1 MKYVDAFTDISVADV
16 KVDLM
21 RTAYDNEDALLNTFD
36 PRVVLL
42 WTVLFMIVPWLFY
55 DPLPLAVMLGAA
67 FVLAALSQVS
77 KYLLALLLF
86 GQLTNVGFFVVVV
99 PLMGGVLRAAT
110 YLGDNA
116 GRVIDAA
123 VALDL
128 GVFAEAGTIVA
139 TATSQGITTA
149 LTSQEVGIDAVG
161 AVVPFF
167 LKLTIISVISL
178 AVFSAMSP
186 QKISKGML
194 RLGVPRQLTFAIAYG
209 YRMMPLLVEEY
220 HALINSFRLRSKV
233 PEEKG
238 LLNWRYFYYLLKLSI
253 KAFYPLI
260 FNVAKRARV
269 TVEAMETKGF
279 SQSLADSE
287 SRTLRTENMRIQP
300 RDVSFVF
307 GSLVFVVAL
316 SVVFGG

>member
-1 MKYVDAFTDISVADV
+1 MRYLDAFTEISVADI

-21 RTAYDNEDALLNTFD
+21 RTAYDNDDALLNTFD

-42 WTVLFMIVPWLFY
+42 WTVLFMIIPWLFY
-55 DPLPLAVMLGAA
+55 DTLPLAVMLAAA

-86 GQLTNVGFFVVVV
+86 GQITNVGFFIVMV
-99 PLMGGVLRAAT
+99 PLMGGILRAVA
-110 YLGDNA
+110 YLGANA
-116 GRVIDAA
+116 SRLVDGA
-123 VALDL
+123 VALNPS
-128 GVFAEAGTIVA
+128 VFAETGAVVAAAAG
-139 TATSQGITTA
+139 QGINTA
-149 LTSQEVGIDAVG
+149 LTSQEVGFDAVG

-233 PEEKG
+233 PENKG
-238 LLNWRYFYYLLKLSI
+238 WLKWRYFYYLLKLSI

-279 SQSLADSE
+279 SRSLSDPT
-287 SRTLRTENMRIQP
+287 SRELRTDEMMIRP
-300 RDVSFVF
+300 RDVTFVS
-307 GSLVFVVAL
+307 GSLLFVAGLWVFL
-316 SVVFGG
+316 

>member
-1 MKYVDAFTDISVADV
+1 VSYLDALQDISVQDI

-21 RTAYDNEDALLNTFD
+21 RTAYDNDRALLNTFD

-42 WTVLFMIVPWLFY
+42 WSVLFVIVPWLFY
-55 DPLPLAVMLGAA
+55 DTLPLAVMLAAA

-86 GQLTNVGFFVVVV
+86 GQVMNIGFFFVMV
-99 PLMGGVLRAAT
+99 PLVGGLLGAGE
-110 YLGDNA
+110 YLSANLSRVTAGVASGDVN
-116 GRVIDAA
+116 
-123 VALDL
+123 
-128 GVFAEAGTIVA
+128 VFAETAGIVA
-139 TATSQGITTA
+139 TAAARGWTTA
-149 LTSQEVGIDAVG
+149 TTSQEVGVDAVG

-167 LKLTIISVISL
+167 LKLTIISVVSL

-186 QKISKGML
+186 QKISQGML

-220 HALINSFRLRSKV
+220 HDLINSFRLRSKLPDDEGV
-233 PEEKG
+233 FR
-238 LLNWRYFYYLLKLSI
+238 WRYYLYLLKLSA

-260 FNVAKRARV
+260 FNVSKRARV

-279 SQSLADSE
+279 SHSLEDPK
-287 SRTLRTENMRIQP
+287 SRELRTGDMMIRP

-307 GSLVFVVAL
+307 GSLLFVAALWVFL
-316 SVVFGG
+316 

>member
-1 MKYVDAFTDISVADV
+1 MKYLSSLTDISIADI

-21 RTAYDNEDALLNTFD
+21 RTAYDNDRALLNTFD

-42 WTVLFMIVPWLFY
+42 WSVLFMIVPWLFY
-55 DPLPLAVMLGAA
+55 DPLPLAILLAAA

-77 KYLLALLLF
+77 KYLLALLLV
-86 GQLTNVGFFVVVV
+86 GQVTNVGFFVVVV
-99 PLMGGVLRAAT
+99 PVVGGVMRAFG

-116 GRVIDAA
+116 GRLLDGVAAADPGVVLEAGSIVLTAARSGVHTA
-123 VALDL
+123 VAN
-128 GVFAEAGTIVA
+128 
-139 TATSQGITTA
+139 
-149 LTSQEVGIDAVG
+149 QEVGFNAVG

-186 QKISKGML
+186 RKLSKGLL

-220 HALINSFRLRSKV
+220 HGLVNSFRLRSKV
-233 PEEKG
+233 PENPG
-238 LLNWRYFYYLLKLSI
+238 LLRWRYYYYLLKLSV

-269 TVEAMETKGF
+269 TVEAMETRGF
-279 SQSLADSE
+279 SRSLGDPE
-287 SRTLRTENMRIQP
+287 SRALRTEGMLIRT

-307 GSLVFVVAL
+307 GSLLFVAAVWAL
-316 SVVFGG
+316 T

>member
-1 MKYVDAFTDISVADV
+1 MKYVDAVTDISIADI

-21 RTAYDNEDALLNTFD
+21 RTAYDNDRALLNTFD

-42 WTVLFMIVPWLFY
+42 WSVLFMVVPWLFY
-55 DPLPLAVMLGAA
+55 DPLPLAVLLAAA

-86 GQLTNVGFFVVVV
+86 GQITNIGFFVVMV
-99 PLMGGVLRAAT
+99 PAMGGAIQAFG
-110 YLGDNA
+110 YLGDNT
-116 GRVIDAA
+116 GRVTEALATLDPAVFGEVWAIAA
-123 VALDL
+123 
-128 GVFAEAGTIVA
+128 GA
-139 TATSQGITTA
+139 TARGVDTA

-167 LKLTIISVISL
+167 LKLTIISVVSL

-186 QKISKGML
+186 QKLSKGML

-220 HALINSFRLRSKV
+220 HALVNSFRLRSQV
-233 PEEKG
+233 PENTGFLK
-238 LLNWRYFYYLLKLSI
+238 WRYYAYLLKLSV

-279 SQSLADSE
+279 SRSLGDE
-287 SRTLRTENMRIQP
+287 RSRALRTEGMMIRT

-307 GSLVFVVAL
+307 GSLLFVAAVWA
-316 SVVFGG
+316 FT

>member
-1 MKYVDAFTDISVADV
+1 MKYLDAFSDISVADV
-16 KVDLM
+16 KIDLM
-21 RTAYDNEDALLNTFD
+21 RTAYDNERALLNTFD

-42 WTVLFMIVPWLFY
+42 WTVLFMVVPWLFY
-55 DPLPLAVMLGAA
+55 DTLPLAVMLGAA

-86 GQLTNVGFFVVVV
+86 GQLTNIGFFVVVV
-99 PLMGGVLRAAT
+99 PLMGGFLRAIG
-110 YLGDNA
+110 YLGANV
-116 GRVIDAA
+116 GRITDAA

-128 GVFAEAGTIVA
+128 DVFAEAGTIVA
-139 TATSQGITTA
+139 TATGRGIHTA
-149 LTSQEVGIDAVG
+149 MTSQEVGIDAVG
-161 AVVPFF
+161 AVIPFF

-220 HALINSFRLRSKV
+220 HALVNSFRLRSSV
-233 PEEKG
+233 PEKTG
-238 LLNWRYFYYLLKLSI
+238 VLKWRYFYYLLKLSI

-279 SQSLADSE
+279 SRSLDDSE
-287 SRTLRTENMRIQP
+287 SRALRTSDMTIRP
-300 RDVSFVF
+300 RDVSFVS
-307 GSLVFVVAL
+307 GSLLFVVGL
-316 SVVFGG
+316 SVVF

>member
-1 MKYVDAFTDISVADV
+1 VSYLDSFTDISVADV

-21 RTAYDNEDALLNTFD
+21 RTAYDNDNALLNTFD
-36 PRVVLL
+36 PRMVLL

-55 DPLPLAVMLGAA
+55 DTLPLAVMLAAA

-77 KYLLALLLF
+77 KYLLTLLLF
-86 GQLTNVGFFVVVV
+86 GQVTNIGFFVVVV
-99 PLMGGVLRAAT
+99 PIMGGILRGAAH
-110 YLGDNA
+110 LGDNA
-116 GRVIDAA
+116 SRLVDSAS
-123 VALDL
+123 ALDPS
-128 GVFAEAGTIVA
+128 VFAEAWTIVA
-139 TATSQGITTA
+139 VAAGRGVNTA
-149 LTSQEVGIDAVG
+149 LTSQEVGFDAVG

-209 YRMMPLLVEEY
+209 YRMMPLLIEEY

-233 PEEKG
+233 PEDRG
-238 LLNWRYFYYLLKLSI
+238 VLNWRYFYYLLKLSI

-279 SQSLADSE
+279 SQSLNDPA
-287 SRTLRTENMRIQP
+287 SRELRTDDMMLRP

-307 GSLVFVVAL
+307 GSLLFVAALWVFL
-316 SVVFGG
+316 

>member
-1 MKYVDAFTDISVADV
+1 MSYLDSFTDISVADI

-21 RTAYDNEDALLNTFD
+21 RTAYDNDDALLNTFD

-55 DPLPLAVMLGAA
+55 DTLPLTVMLAAA

-86 GQLTNVGFFVVVV
+86 GQVTNVGFFVVVV
-99 PLMGGVLRAAT
+99 PIMGGILRGAA

-116 GRVIDAA
+116 SRLVDSAST
-123 VALDL
+123 LNPS
-128 GVFAEAGTIVA
+128 VFAEAWTIVA
-139 TATSQGITTA
+139 VAAGRGVDTA
-149 LTSQEVGIDAVG
+149 LTSQEVGFDAVG

-233 PEEKG
+233 PEDRG
-238 LLNWRYFYYLLKLSI
+238 VLNWRYFYYLLKLSI

-279 SQSLADSE
+279 SQSLNDPT
-287 SRTLRTENMRIQP
+287 SRELRTDEMMVRP

-307 GSLVFVVAL
+307 GSLLFVAALWVFL
-316 SVVFGG
+316 

>member
-1 MKYVDAFTDISVADV
+1 MSYLDALTDISVADV

-21 RTAYDNEDALLNTFD
+21 RTAYDNDRALLNTFD

-55 DPLPLAVMLGAA
+55 DPRPLVVMLAAA

-77 KYLLALLLF
+77 KYLLALLVF
-86 GQLTNVGFFVVVV
+86 GQVTNIGFFVVAVPFVGGLLSSVGYLSSNLGRLTAGDDGAVTEAVAIVV
-99 PLMGGVLRAAT
+99 AAT
-110 YLGDNA
+110 QS
-116 GRVIDAA
+116 
-123 VALDL
+123 
-128 GVFAEAGTIVA
+128 GVH
-139 TATSQGITTA
+139 TA

-161 AVVPFF
+161 AVLPFF
-167 LKLTIISVISL
+167 LKLSIISVVSL

-194 RLGVPRQLTFAIAYG
+194 RLGIPRQLTFAIAYG

-220 HALINSFRLRSKV
+220 HALINSFRLRSEL
-233 PEEKG
+233 PEKTG
-238 LLNWRYFYYLLKLSI
+238 LLRWRYFAYLLVLSI

-279 SQSLADSE
+279 SRSLADPQ
-287 SRTLRTENMRIQP
+287 SRTLRTQELRVRP

-307 GSLVFVVAL
+307 GSIAFVAAL
-316 SVVFGG
+316 WVVV

>member
-1 MKYVDAFTDISVADV
+1 MKYVDAFTDISVTDI

-21 RTAYDNEDALLNTFD
+21 RTAYDNEDALLNSFD

-42 WTVLFMIVPWLFY
+42 WTVLFMIIPWLFY
-55 DPLPLAVMLGAA
+55 DTLPLAILLAAA
-67 FVLAALSQVS
+67 FALAALSQVS

-86 GQLTNVGFFVVVV
+86 GQVTNVGFFVVLV
-99 PLMGGVLRAAT
+99 PLIGGAIRAVGH
-110 YLGDNA
+110 LGDNVA
-116 GRVIDAA
+116 RVVEGVMTGD
-123 VALDL
+123 VS
-128 GVFAEAGTIVA
+128 VFAETGTIVA
-139 TATSQGITTA
+139 AAVGQGIHTAT
-149 LTSQEVGIDAVG
+149 TSQEVGIDAVG
-161 AVVPFF
+161 ALVPFF

-186 QKISKGML
+186 QKLSKGML

-233 PEEKG
+233 PEKQG
-238 LLNWRYFYYLLKLSI
+238 LFRWRYFYYLLRLSV

-260 FNVAKRARV
+260 FNVAKRSRV

-279 SQSLADSE
+279 SRSLGDEQSQA
-287 SRTLRTENMRIQP
+287 LRTEGMMIRT
-300 RDVSFVF
+300 RDVTFVF
-307 GSLVFVVAL
+307 GSLLFVAAVWVFT
-316 SVVFGG
+316 

>member
-1 MKYVDAFTDISVADV
+1 MSYLDALTDISIADL

-42 WTVLFMIVPWLFY
+42 WTILFMIIPWLFY
-55 DPLPLAVMLGAA
+55 DTLSLVVLLAAA

-86 GQLTNVGFFVVVV
+86 GQLTNIGFFVVLV
-99 PLMGGVLRAAT
+99 PLMGGLLT
-110 YLGDNA
+110 GWGYLSSNSSRLVDG
-116 GRVIDAA
+116 V
-123 VALDL
+123 VALDPS
-128 GVFAEAGTIVA
+128 VFVEASGIVA
-139 TATSQGITTA
+139 GAVGEGINTA
-149 LTSQEVGIDAVG
+149 LTSQQAGIDAVG

-186 QKISKGML
+186 QKISQGML

-233 PEEKG
+233 PEDKG
-238 LLNWRYFYYLLKLSI
+238 ILNWRYLYYLLKLSI

-260 FNVAKRARV
+260 FNVAKRSRV

-279 SQSLADSE
+279 SQSLGDPK
-287 SRTLRTENMRIQP
+287 SRELRTDDMMIRT

-307 GSLVFVVAL
+307 GSLLFVLGVWMFL
-316 SVVFGG
+316 

>member
-1 MKYVDAFTDISVADV
+1 MKYLSSLTDISIADI
-16 KVDLM
+16 KIDLM
-21 RTAYDNEDALLNTFD
+21 RTAYDNDRALLNTFD

-42 WTVLFMIVPWLFY
+42 WSVLFMIVPWLFY
-55 DPLPLAVMLGAA
+55 DPLPLAILLAAA

-77 KYLLALLLF
+77 KYLLALLLV
-86 GQLTNVGFFVVVV
+86 GQVTNIGFFVVVV
-99 PLMGGVLRAAT
+99 PVVGGVMRAFD

-116 GRVIDAA
+116 GRLLDGVAA
-123 VALDL
+123 ADP
-128 GVFAEAGTIVA
+128 GVVYEAGSIVLTA
-139 TATSQGITTA
+139 AGRGIHTAT
-149 LTSQEVGIDAVG
+149 TSQEVGIDAVG

-186 QKISKGML
+186 RKLSKGML

-220 HALINSFRLRSKV
+220 HGLVNSFRLRSKV
-233 PEEKG
+233 PENPG
-238 LLNWRYFYYLLKLSI
+238 FLRWRYYSYLLKLSV

-269 TVEAMETKGF
+269 TVEAMETRGF
-279 SQSLADSE
+279 SRSLGDPE
-287 SRTLRTENMRIQP
+287 SRALRTEGMMIRT

-307 GSLVFVVAL
+307 GSLLFVAAVWAL
-316 SVVFGG
+316 T

>member
-1 MKYVDAFTDISVADV
+1 MKYVSAVTDISIADI
-16 KVDLM
+16 KVDLL
-21 RTAYDNEDALLNTFD
+21 RTAYDNDRALLNTFD

-42 WTVLFMIVPWLFY
+42 WTVLFMVIPWLFY
-55 DPLPLAVMLGAA
+55 DPLPLAILLGAA

-86 GQLTNVGFFVVVV
+86 GQVTNIGFFVVLV
-99 PLMGGVLRAAT
+99 PAVGGVVRALE
-110 YLGDNA
+110 YLGNNTDRIVGGVVA
-116 GRVIDAA
+116 ADPAVI
-123 VALDL
+123 
-128 GVFAEAGTIVA
+128 GEAGSIVLTA
-139 TATSQGITTA
+139 AARGVHTAT
-149 LTSQEVGIDAVG
+149 TSQEVGIDAVG

-186 QKISKGML
+186 RKLSRGML

-220 HALINSFRLRSKV
+220 HDLVNSFRLRSKV
-233 PEEKG
+233 PDNPG
-238 LLNWRYFYYLLKLSI
+238 LLRWRYFAYLLKLSI

-269 TVEAMETKGF
+269 TVEAMETRGF
-279 SQSLADSE
+279 SRSLDDPE
-287 SRTLRTENMRIQP
+287 SRALRTEGMMVRT
-300 RDVSFVF
+300 RDVTFVF
-307 GSLVFVVAL
+307 GSLLFVAAVW
-316 SVVFGG
+316 VVT

>member
-1 MKYVDAFTDISVADV
+1 MKYISSLTDISIADI

-21 RTAYDNEDALLNTFD
+21 RTAYDNDRALLNTFD

-42 WTVLFMIVPWLFY
+42 WSVLFMIVPWLFY
-55 DPLPLAVMLGAA
+55 DPLPLAILLAAA

-77 KYLLALLLF
+77 KYLLALLLV
-86 GQLTNVGFFVVVV
+86 GQVTNIGFFVVVV
-99 PLMGGVLRAAT
+99 PVVGGVMRAFD

-116 GRVIDAA
+116 GRLLDGVVAA
-123 VALDL
+123 DP
-128 GVFAEAGTIVA
+128 GVVLEAGSIVLTA
-139 TATSQGITTA
+139 AGRGIHTAT
-149 LTSQEVGIDAVG
+149 TSQEVGIDAVG
-161 AVVPFF
+161 AVIPFF

-186 QKISKGML
+186 RKLSKGML

-220 HALINSFRLRSKV
+220 HGLVNSFRLRSKV
-233 PEEKG
+233 PENPG
-238 LLNWRYFYYLLKLSI
+238 LLRWRYYYYLLKLSV

-269 TVEAMETKGF
+269 TVEAMETRGF
-279 SQSLADSE
+279 SRSLGDPE
-287 SRTLRTENMRIQP
+287 SRALRTGGMMIRT

-307 GSLVFVVAL
+307 GSLLFVAAVWAL
-316 SVVFGG
+316 T

>member
-1 MKYVDAFTDISVADV
+1 MKYVDAVTDISIADI

-21 RTAYDNEDALLNTFD
+21 RTAYDNDRALLNTFD
-36 PRVVLL
+36 PRVVLV
-42 WTVLFMIVPWLFY
+42 WSVLFMIVPWLFY
-55 DPLPLAVMLGAA
+55 DPLPLAILLGAA

-86 GQLTNVGFFVVVV
+86 GQITNIGFFVVMV
-99 PLMGGVLRAAT
+99 PAMGGAIQAAG
-110 YLGDNA
+110 YLGDNT
-116 GRVIDAA
+116 GRVTEAIATLDPA
-123 VALDL
+123 VF
-128 GVFAEAGTIVA
+128 GEVWSIVA
-139 TATSQGITTA
+139 TATGRGIRTA
-149 LTSQEVGIDAVG
+149 TTSQSVGIDAVG

-186 QKISKGML
+186 QKLSKGML

-220 HALINSFRLRSKV
+220 HALVNSFRLRSEV
-233 PEEKG
+233 PEKTG
-238 LLNWRYFYYLLKLSI
+238 FLKWRYFYYLLKLSV

-279 SQSLADSE
+279 SRSLGDE
-287 SRTLRTENMRIQP
+287 RSRALRTEGMMVRT

-307 GSLVFVVAL
+307 GSLLFIAAVWAFT
-316 SVVFGG
+316 

>member
-1 MKYVDAFTDISVADV
+1 MRYVDAVTDISIADI

-21 RTAYDNEDALLNTFD
+21 RTAYDNDRALLNSFD

-55 DPLPLAVMLGAA
+55 DPLPLAVLLAAA

-86 GQLTNVGFFVVVV
+86 GQVTNVGFFVVMV
-99 PLMGGVLRAAT
+99 PAVGGAIRAAG
-110 YLGDNA
+110 YLGDNT
-116 GRVIDAA
+116 GRVTEGLA
-123 VALDL
+123 ALDPAVL
-128 GVFAEAGTIVA
+128 GEVWSIAVGA
-139 TATSQGITTA
+139 TARGVDTA

-186 QKISKGML
+186 RKLSKGML

-220 HALINSFRLRSKV
+220 HALVNSFRLRSQV
-233 PEEKG
+233 PENTGFLK
-238 LLNWRYFYYLLKLSI
+238 WRYFYYLLKLSV

-279 SQSLADSE
+279 SRSLGDEQSRA
-287 SRTLRTENMRIQP
+287 LRTEGMMVRT

-307 GSLVFVVAL
+307 GSLLFVAAVWA
-316 SVVFGG
+316 FT

>member
-1 MKYVDAFTDISVADV
+1 MKYLDGVSDISIADI
-16 KVDLM
+16 KIDLM
-21 RTAYDNEDALLNTFD
+21 RTAYDNEDALLNSFD

-55 DPLPLAVMLGAA
+55 DTLPLAVMLAAA

-86 GQLTNVGFFVVVV
+86 GQITNIGFFVVMV
-99 PLMGGVLRAAT
+99 PLMGGIIRGSA
-110 YLGDNA
+110 YLGANTS
-116 GRVIDAA
+116 RVVDGV
-123 VALDL
+123 VALDPS
-128 GVFAEAGTIVA
+128 VFAEASQIVSIA
-139 TATSQGITTA
+139 VGRGINTA
-149 LTSQEVGIDAVG
+149 LTSQEVGFDAVG

-220 HALINSFRLRSKV
+220 HALINSFRLRSQV
-233 PEEKG
+233 PENKG
-238 LLNWRYFYYLLKLSI
+238 WLNWRYFYYLLKLSI
-253 KAFYPLI
+253 RAFYPLI

-279 SQSLADSE
+279 SRSLNDPT
-287 SRTLRTENMRIQP
+287 SRDLRTGEMMIGP

-307 GSLVFVVAL
+307 GSLLFVAGL
-316 SVVFGG
+316 SVFL

>member
-1 MKYVDAFTDISVADV
+1 VNYLDALTEISVADV
-16 KVDLM
+16 KVDLL
-21 RTAYDNEDALLNTFD
+21 RTAYDNDRALLNTFD

-42 WTVLFMIVPWLFY
+42 WSVLFVILPWLFY
-55 DPLPLAVMLGAA
+55 DTLPLAVMLAAA

-86 GQLTNVGFFVVVV
+86 GQLTNVGFFVVLV
-99 PLMGGVLRAAT
+99 PVMGGILRASSYVAV
-110 YLGDNA
+110 NVS
-116 GRVIDAA
+116 RVVEGIVTLNPA
-123 VALDL
+123 
-128 GVFAEAGTIVA
+128 VFAESAAIVA
-139 TATSQGITTA
+139 TAATRGVTTA

-186 QKISKGML
+186 KQISRGML

-220 HALINSFRLRSKV
+220 HDLINSFRLRSKV
-233 PEEKG
+233 PDEKG
-238 LLNWRYFYYLLKLSI
+238 LLRWRYYAYLLKLSI

-279 SQSLADSE
+279 SHSLGDPK
-287 SRTLRTENMRIQP
+287 SRELRTGEMMVGP

-307 GSLVFVVAL
+307 GSLLFVAALWVFL
-316 SVVFGG
+316 

>member
-1 MKYVDAFTDISVADV
+1 MKYLDGISDISVADI
-16 KVDLM
+16 KIDLM
-21 RTAYDNEDALLNTFD
+21 RTAYDNEDALLNSFD

-55 DPLPLAVMLGAA
+55 DTLPLAVMLAAA

-86 GQLTNVGFFVVVV
+86 GQITNIGFFVVMV
-99 PLMGGVLRAAT
+99 PLMGGIIRGSA
-110 YLGDNA
+110 YLGANA
-116 GRVIDAA
+116 SRAVDGV
-123 VALDL
+123 VALDPS
-128 GVFAEAGTIVA
+128 VFGEAGQIVSIA
-139 TATSQGITTA
+139 VGRGINTA

-194 RLGVPRQLTFAIAYG
+194 RLGVPRQLTFASAYG

-220 HALINSFRLRSKV
+220 HALINSFRLRSQV
-233 PEEKG
+233 PENKG
-238 LLNWRYFYYLLKLSI
+238 WLNWRYFYYLLKLSI
-253 KAFYPLI
+253 RAFYPLI

-279 SQSLADSE
+279 SRSLNDPT
-287 SRTLRTENMRIQP
+287 SRDLRTGEMMISP

-307 GSLVFVVAL
+307 GSLLFVAGL
-316 SVVFGG
+316 SVFL

>member
-1 MKYVDAFTDISVADV
+1 MKYVDAVTDISVADI

-21 RTAYDNEDALLNTFD
+21 RTAYDNDDALLNTFD

-42 WTVLFMIVPWLFY
+42 WSVLFMIIPWLFY
-55 DPLPLAVMLGAA
+55 DPLPLAVMLAAA
-67 FVLAALSQVS
+67 FALAALSQVS

-86 GQLTNVGFFVVVV
+86 GQVTNVGFFVVVV
-99 PLMGGVLRAAT
+99 PLMGGLLRAGA
-110 YLGDNA
+110 YLRDNA
-116 GRVIDAA
+116 GRLVEGAL
-123 VALDL
+123 ALDP
-128 GVFAEAGTIVA
+128 GVVLEAGSIVA
-139 TATSQGITTA
+139 TASGRGIDTA
-149 LTSQEVGIDAVG
+149 LTSQEVGFDAVG

-186 QKISKGML
+186 QKISKGLL

-220 HALINSFRLRSKV
+220 HALVNSFRLRSKV
-233 PEEKG
+233 PEKKG
-238 LLNWRYFYYLLKLSI
+238 VLKWRYYYYLLKLSV

-279 SQSLADSE
+279 SRSLDDPE
-287 SRTLRTENMRIQP
+287 SRALRTGEMMLRT

-307 GSLVFVVAL
+307 GSLLFVAALWVFL
-316 SVVFGG
+316 

>member
-1 MKYVDAFTDISVADV
+1 MSYLDRFDISIADI

-21 RTAYDNEDALLNTFD
+21 RTAYANDRALLNTFD
-36 PRVVLL
+36 PRVVLV
-42 WTVLFMIVPWLFY
+42 WTVLFMIIPWLFY
-55 DPLPLAVMLGAA
+55 DPLPLAVL
-67 FVLAALSQVS
+67 LAAALALAAVSQVS

-86 GQLTNVGFFVVVV
+86 GQFTNLGFFFVAV
-99 PLMGGVLRAAT
+99 PLIGGVIQGAG
-110 YLGDNA
+110 YVSNNLGS
-116 GRVIDAA
+116 VA
-123 VALDL
+123 VAVSRGDL
-128 GVFAEAGTIVA
+128 SALAEVTPIV
-139 TATSQGITTA
+139 STA
-149 LTSQEVGIDAVG
+149 LGEVYHTVVTNHGAGIDAVG
-161 AVVPFF
+161 ALAPFL

-186 QKISKGML
+186 QKLSRGML

-220 HALINSFRLRSKV
+220 HALVNSFRLRSKV
-233 PEEKG
+233 PDNRG
-238 LLNWRYFYYLLKLSI
+238 LFNWRYGYYLLKLSV

-279 SQSLADSE
+279 SRSLGDAE
-287 SRTLRTENMRIQP
+287 SRALRTDGMMVRT

-307 GSLVFVVAL
+307 VSISFVV
-316 SVVFGG
+316 VVSAVF

>member
-1 MKYVDAFTDISVADV
+1 MKYLDALTDISVADI

-21 RTAYDNEDALLNTFD
+21 RTAYDNDDALLNTFD

-42 WTVLFMIVPWLFY
+42 WTVLFMIIPWLFY
-55 DPLPLAVMLGAA
+55 DTLPLAVMLAAA

-86 GQLTNVGFFVVVV
+86 GQITNVGFFIVMV
-99 PLMGGVLRAAT
+99 PLMGGILRAGT
-110 YLGDNA
+110 YLGANA
-116 GRVIDAA
+116 SRLIDGA
-123 VALDL
+123 VALDPS
-128 GVFAEAGTIVA
+128 VFAEAGGIVA
-139 TATSQGITTA
+139 VAVGQGINTA
-149 LTSQEVGIDAVG
+149 LTSQEVGFDAVG

-233 PEEKG
+233 PENKG
-238 LLNWRYFYYLLKLSI
+238 WLKWRYFYYLLKLSAR
-253 KAFYPLI
+253 AFYPLI

-269 TVEAMETKGF
+269 TVEAMETNGF
-279 SQSLADSE
+279 SRSLNDPT
-287 SRTLRTENMRIQP
+287 SRDLRTEGMRVRP

-307 GSLVFVVAL
+307 GSLLFVGALWVFL
-316 SVVFGG
+316 

>member
-1 MKYVDAFTDISVADV
+1 MSYLDSFTDISVADI

-21 RTAYDNEDALLNTFD
+21 RTAYDNDDALLNTFD

-55 DPLPLAVMLGAA
+55 DTLPLTVMLAAA

-86 GQLTNVGFFVVVV
+86 GQVTNVGFFVVVV
-99 PLMGGVLRAAT
+99 PIMGGILRGAA

-116 GRVIDAA
+116 SRLVDSAST
-123 VALDL
+123 LNPS
-128 GVFAEAGTIVA
+128 VFAEAWTIVA
-139 TATSQGITTA
+139 VAAGRGVDTA
-149 LTSQEVGIDAVG
+149 LTSQEVGFDAVG

-233 PEEKG
+233 PDEKG
-238 LLNWRYFYYLLKLSI
+238 LLRWRYYAYLLKLSI

-279 SQSLADSE
+279 SHSLGDPK
-287 SRTLRTENMRIQP
+287 SRELRTGEMMVGP

-307 GSLVFVVAL
+307 GSLLFVAALWVFL
-316 SVVFGG
+316 

>member
-1 MKYVDAFTDISVADV
+1 MSYLTALTDISIADL

-42 WTVLFMIVPWLFY
+42 WTVLFMIIPWLFY
-55 DPLPLAVMLGAA
+55 DTLPLVTLLAAA

-86 GQLTNVGFFVVVV
+86 GQLTNIGFFVILV
-99 PLMGGVLRAAT
+99 PVMGGLLT
-110 YLGDNA
+110 GWDNLSA
-116 GRVIDAA
+116 NSSQLIDGLT
-123 VALDL
+123 ALDPSVL
-128 GVFAEAGTIVA
+128 AEAGGI
-139 TATSQGITTA
+139 ITTA
-149 LTSQEVGIDAVG
+149 VGEGINTALSSQQAGVEAVG

-167 LKLTIISVISL
+167 LKLTIISIISL

-186 QKISKGML
+186 QKISQGML

-233 PEEKG
+233 PENKG
-238 LLNWRYFYYLLKLSI
+238 LLSWRYLLYLLKLSI

-260 FNVAKRARV
+260 FNVAKRSRV

-279 SQSLADSE
+279 SQSLGDPK
-287 SRTLRTENMRIQP
+287 SRELRTDEMMIRL
-300 RDVSFVF
+300 RDVSFGF
-307 GSLVFVVAL
+307 GSLLFVMGVWVFI
-316 SVVFGG
+316 

>member
-1 MKYVDAFTDISVADV
+1 MKYVDALSDISIQDI

-21 RTAYDNEDALLNTFD
+21 RTAYDNDRALLNRFD
-36 PRVVLL
+36 PRVVIL
-42 WTVLFMIVPWLFY
+42 WSVLFVIIPWLFY
-55 DPLPLAVMLGAA
+55 DPLPLAVMLAAA

-86 GQLTNVGFFVVVV
+86 GQVMNIGFFFVMV
-99 PLMGGVLRAAT
+99 PTVGALISAGGYLSANFDRVLQGT
-110 YLGDNA
+110 
-116 GRVIDAA
+116 
-123 VALDL
+123 VALEPS
-128 GVFAEAGTIVA
+128 VVAEAWAIMA
-139 TATSQGITTA
+139 TAAARGWTTGTASQD
-149 LTSQEVGIDAVG
+149 VGVDAVG
-161 AVVPFF
+161 ALVPFF
-167 LKLTIISVISL
+167 LKLTIISVVSL

-186 QKISKGML
+186 KQISKGLL

-220 HALINSFRLRSKV
+220 HDLINSFRLRSKV
-233 PEEKG
+233 PEAEG
-238 LLNWRYFYYLLKLSI
+238 LFRWRYYKYLLVLSI

-279 SQSLADSE
+279 SHSLEDPE
-287 SRTLRTENMRIQP
+287 SRELRTGDMLIAP

-307 GSLVFVVAL
+307 GSLMFVAALWVF
-316 SVVFGG
+316 F

>member
-1 MKYVDAFTDISVADV
+1 MSYLTALTDISIADL

-42 WTVLFMIVPWLFY
+42 WTVLFMIIPWLFY
-55 DPLPLAVMLGAA
+55 DTLPLVTLLAAA

-77 KYLLALLLF
+77 KYLLVLLLF
-86 GQLTNVGFFVVVV
+86 GQLTNIGFFVVMV
-99 PLMGGVLRAAT
+99 PLMGGLVTGWEDLSANSSQLIDGVVAFDPSVL
-110 YLGDNA
+110 
-116 GRVIDAA
+116 
-123 VALDL
+123 
-128 GVFAEAGTIVA
+128 AEAGGIVA
-139 TATSQGITTA
+139 AAVGEGLNTA
-149 LTSQEVGIDAVG
+149 LSSQQAGVEAVG

-186 QKISKGML
+186 QKISQGML

-233 PEEKG
+233 PENKG
-238 LLNWRYFYYLLKLSI
+238 LLSWRYLLYLLKLSI

-260 FNVAKRARV
+260 FNVAKRSRV

-279 SQSLADSE
+279 SQSLSDPK
-287 SRTLRTENMRIQP
+287 SRELRTDGMMIRS

-307 GSLVFVVAL
+307 GSLLFVAGVWVFL
-316 SVVFGG
+316 

>member
-21 RTAYDNEDALLNTFD
+21 RTAYDNDRALLNTFD

-42 WTVLFMIVPWLFY
+42 WTVLFMIIPWLFY
-55 DPLPLAVMLGAA
+55 DTLPLVILLAAA
-67 FVLAALSQVS
+67 FALAALSQVS
-77 KYLLALLLF
+77 KYLLVLLLF
-86 GQLTNVGFFVVVV
+86 GQVTNIGFFVVLV
-99 PLMGGVLRAAT
+99 PLIGGSIRAAG
-110 YLGDNA
+110 YLGDDA
-116 GRVIDAA
+116 GRVVEA
-123 VALDL
+123 VSAGDV
-128 GVFAEAGTIVA
+128 GVFAETGAIVA
-139 TATSQGITTA
+139 TAVGRGVHTA
-149 LTSQEVGIDAVG
+149 TTSQEVGIDAVG
-161 AVVPFF
+161 ALVPFF

-186 QKISKGML
+186 RKLSRGML

-220 HALINSFRLRSKV
+220 HALINSFRLRSEV
-233 PEEKG
+233 PDERG
-238 LLNWRYFYYLLKLSI
+238 LLRWRYFYYLLKLSV

-279 SQSLADSE
+279 SYSLGDE
-287 SRTLRTENMRIQP
+287 RSRALRTEGMMIRT

-307 GSLVFVVAL
+307 GSLLFVAAVWVFT
-316 SVVFGG
+316 

>member
-1 MKYVDAFTDISVADV
+1 MSYLTALTDISIADL

-42 WTVLFMIVPWLFY
+42 WTVLFMIIPWLFY
-55 DPLPLAVMLGAA
+55 DTLPLVTLLAAA

-77 KYLLALLLF
+77 KYLLVLLLF
-86 GQLTNVGFFVVVV
+86 GQLTNIGFFVVMV
-99 PLMGGVLRAAT
+99 PLMGGLVTGWNDLSANSSQLIDGIVAFDPSVL
-110 YLGDNA
+110 
-116 GRVIDAA
+116 
-123 VALDL
+123 
-128 GVFAEAGTIVA
+128 AEAGGIVA
-139 TATSQGITTA
+139 AAVGEGLNTA
-149 LTSQEVGIDAVG
+149 LSSQQAGVEAVG

-186 QKISKGML
+186 QKISQGML

-233 PEEKG
+233 PEKKG
-238 LLNWRYFYYLLKLSI
+238 VLSWRYLLYLLKLSI

-260 FNVAKRARV
+260 FNVAKRSRV

-279 SQSLADSE
+279 SQSLSDPK
-287 SRTLRTENMRIQP
+287 SRKLRTDDMMIRP

-307 GSLVFVVAL
+307 GSLLFVAGVWVFL
-316 SVVFGG
+316 